1 MNIRN
6 IYNQA
11 LSIVQSKRGAMG
23 LDAVPGV
30 AIAFVV
36 IAVIF
41 VVGYLV
47 LAGLTN
53 SITANSVANNNTI
66 AQIGNLSTGLD
77 NIVTFA
83 PTWGTV
89 IGAAVIL
96 AIVVGGLYFFMRG
109 NRGGGL

>member
-47 LAGLTN
+47 LAGLGT
-53 SITANSVANNNTI
+53 STSDAAATAAINNMT
-66 AQIGNLSTGLD
+66 SGLN
-77 NIVTFA
+77 NIVSFA

>member
-1 MNIRN
+1 MD
-6 IYNQA
+6 
-11 LSIVQSKRGAMG
+11 KKGMTG
-23 LDAVPGV
+23 LDGVPRI

-36 IAVIF
+36 IAVTF

-47 LAGLTN
+47 LAGLTA
-53 SITANSVANNNTI
+53 STTDTSALGA
-66 AQIGNLSTGLD
+66 IGNMTTGLD

-96 AIVVGGLYFFMRG
+96 AIVVGGLYFFMSR
-109 NRGGGL
+109 RSDGGL